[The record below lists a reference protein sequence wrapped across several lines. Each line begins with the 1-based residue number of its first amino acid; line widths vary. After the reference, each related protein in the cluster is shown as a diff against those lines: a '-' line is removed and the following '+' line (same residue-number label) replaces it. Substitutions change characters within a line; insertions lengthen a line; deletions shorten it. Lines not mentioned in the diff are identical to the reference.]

1 MNSDRVKRYQ
11 LEKYYCLSRKSKNVP
26 KLGSTASGTISTV
39 PTSLPI
45 HSTSELPTTVFLQHL
60 EELTAVKKTADNV
73 TINIET
79 LTEYDKINDPPMT
92 IPV

>member
-1 MNSDRVKRYQ
+1 MSQKSVPPHLGR
-11 LEKYYCLSRKSKNVP
+11 SRQSRP
-26 KLGSTASGTISTV
+26 
-39 PTSLPI
+39 SLPI